1 MDNKSGLCS
10 AKKCE
15 GKQSKGKCPGIKR
28 LPVMNYTFVCLELKS
43 GNDNEIY
50 NEMITM
56 HVTGS

>member
-1 MDNKSGLCS
+1 MDNKSGLYS

-28 LPVMNYTFVCLELKS
+28 LPVMNYTFVWLELKS